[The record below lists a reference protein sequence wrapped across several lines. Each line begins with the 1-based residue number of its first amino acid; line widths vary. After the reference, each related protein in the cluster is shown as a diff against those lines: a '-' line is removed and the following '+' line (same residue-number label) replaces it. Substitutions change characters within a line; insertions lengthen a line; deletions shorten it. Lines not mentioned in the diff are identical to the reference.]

1 MQARSLVRELRF
13 HMLCGMAKR
22 KRERN
27 LFSAL
32 KDSKPQEDREEEEA
46 VSTLYNTNTR
56 TLKKV

>member
-1 MQARSLVRELRF
+1 
-13 HMLCGMAKR
+13 MAKR